1 MPFVRNY
8 GEAMIMLGMDFNTS
22 DYGGVFGKRCTHKRS
37 YGEIDGNGGF
47 RAGTMVNVV
56 VFCLEDHMNT

>member
-1 MPFVRNY
+1 MPRNY

-47 RAGTMVNVV
+47 RAS
-56 VFCLEDHMNT
+56 FIA